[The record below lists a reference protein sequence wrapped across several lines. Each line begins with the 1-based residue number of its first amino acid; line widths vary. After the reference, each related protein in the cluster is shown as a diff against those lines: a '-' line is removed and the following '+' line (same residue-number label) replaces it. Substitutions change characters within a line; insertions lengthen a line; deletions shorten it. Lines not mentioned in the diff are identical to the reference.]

1 MEEIVERSLLY
12 DFYGSL
18 LTEHQSRIYKMAVFN
33 DLSLSEIAEAAGI
46 SRQAASDLLKRVDR
60 QLETYENSLHL
71 VDKFRK
77 IRSDAERIKA
87 LAEKKDLQ
95 QAAQIADLADE
106 ILGEI

>member
-18 LTEHQSRIYKMAVFN
+18 LTDHQSRIYRMAVFN

-60 QLETYENSLHL
+60 QLEAYEKHLHL
-71 VDKFRK
+71 VSKFQK
-77 IRSDAERIKA
+77 IRSDTEQIKA
-87 LAEKKDLQ
+87 LASKKDPDSFS
-95 QAAQIADLADE
+95 QIDTLADR